1 MRIFTHIVTGAI
13 AVFLTVSVALGQKT
27 AGQSR
32 LSIGKDPKK
41 TNANSN
47 LLGKNSLP
55 KSLTFN
61 SKTNYTQYYRDL
73 LIVNKSKQQDPKSTL
88 SSAAESNV
96 EKNKISN
103 VYPNPADSYTTL
115 DYVIDGDYNSASLS
129 FYNLLGKPVADFDLT
144 KSSEKI
150 RINTSGWE
158 SGFYMYQLI
167 VNGKKIA
174 TKKLLVRHN

>member
-13 AVFLTVSVALGQKT
+13 AVLLTVSVALGQKS

-41 TNANSN
+41 VNATNSV
-47 LLGKNSLP
+47 LGKTTLP
-55 KSLTFN
+55 KTLTFN

-73 LIVNKSKQQDPKSTL
+73 LIVNKSKQQESKTNGN
-88 SSAAESNV
+88 AVESNADR
-96 EKNKISN
+96 NKISN

-115 DYVIDGDYNSASLS
+115 DYSLDADVSSASLS

-144 KSSEKI
+144 RPSDKI

-158 SGFYMYQLI
+158 SGFYMYQLV